1 MSRLGTNAR
10 RRIRGLALVAALIGT
25 ASALS
30 GCVLVGDSVSSF
42 MVPDLHKVV
51 PIVDADFG
59 RSLDLHGW
67 QTQESGIQA
76 IRRWEGLKPPWII
89 LQLGA
94 NDVNATGDTTMWRAS
109 IRAALAPIPP
119 AQCVGWVLVYD
130 TRQPG
135 RSEQFDAIVAQEM
148 ARAHPKRVLIPWP
161 DEVKR
166 GGMLIDDVHLSPL
179 GKATM
184 TRLVAQAV
192 STFGHLGCG

>member
-59 RSLDLHGW
+59 RSLDVHGW

-89 LQLGA
+89 LQLRA
-94 NDVNATGDTTMWRAS
+94 NDVNTTGDTT
-109 IRAALAPIPP
+109 
-119 AQCVGWVLVYD
+119 V
-130 TRQPG
+130 
-135 RSEQFDAIVAQEM
+135 
-148 ARAHPKRVLIPWP
+148 
-161 DEVKR
+161 
-166 GGMLIDDVHLSPL
+166 
-179 GKATM
+179 
-184 TRLVAQAV
+184 
-192 STFGHLGCG
+192 

>member
-1 MSRLGTNAR
+1 M
-10 RRIRGLALVAALIGT
+10 
-25 ASALS
+25 
-30 GCVLVGDSVSSF
+30 
-42 MVPDLHKVV
+42 
-51 PIVDADFG
+51 
-59 RSLDLHGW
+59 
-67 QTQESGIQA
+67 
-76 IRRWEGLKPPWII
+76 
-89 LQLGA
+89 
-94 NDVNATGDTTMWRAS
+94 
-109 IRAALAPIPP
+109 
-119 AQCVGWVLVYD
+119 YD
-130 TRQPG
+130 TRQPV